1 MRACRLSARA
11 RHLWLA
17 LLVSLA
23 PVPAAA
29 QTLLAEL
36 SQREV
41 AVTTGFAGAE
51 LIVFGTAT
59 GDAAGPG
66 ADIIVTLRGP
76 NAPVVVRRKVRI
88 AGIWLNGPSE
98 QFEAAPSFYALA
110 STRPVET
117 ILSAEERRRLRL
129 GLASLPLSPR
139 GKIEDP
145 SFRQALIELKS
156 GLRLYSEDPGGVR
169 LVGDRL
175 FSARLFLP
183 PAVIPGP
190 YRVEILLVR
199 DGRVMATRDLPLTVV
214 RSGTSAEIWRIA
226 HDQPLAYGI
235 AAVLLAAAAG
245 WLGSVLFRR

>member
-1 MRACRLSARA
+1 VSARA
-11 RHLWLA
+11 TLLALA
-17 LLVSLA
+17 LLALA
-23 PVPAAA
+23 ILPRQAAA

-51 LIVFGTAT
+51 LLVFGTVT

-66 ADIIVTLRGP
+66 AEIIVSLRGP
-76 NAPVVVRRKVRI
+76 NAPIVVRRKVRV
-88 AGIWLNGPSE
+88 AFVWLNGPSE
-98 QFEAAPSFYALA
+98 RFDAAPSFYAVA
-110 STRPVET
+110 STQPIET
-117 ILSAEERRRLRL
+117 LLPAEERRRLRI

-139 GKIEDP
+139 GQIENPD
-145 SFRQALIELKS
+145 FRQALIDLKA
-156 GLRLYSEDPGGVR
+156 GLRLYDEEPGGVR

-183 PAVIPGP
+183 PAVVPGP

-199 DGRVMATRDLPLTVV
+199 EGRVMAARDLPLTVV
-214 RSGTSAEIWRIA
+214 RAGTSAEIWRVA

-235 AAVLLAAAAG
+235 AAVLLAAFAG